1 MKGETKN
8 GDIPCAI
15 LNHDCGRSIYFTPKF
30 FDIRLCQALLL
41 GASTVCLDN
50 MVQRCEDALGDL
62 LFCGRIPSWR
72 KPVWLVGWWVFDG
85 FEKRGGWWDATD
97 ISIDKT
103 CILMASE
110 SNPLRYPL
118 SEIWP
123 CDHFSHYFSLN
134 KAGQKEAP
142 VDQSVYLSRNQIAW
156 GVSIEFHLATVLSWS
171 WNPRISGRTHF
182 LLWHVWCW
190 EIFIGST
197 RHKVGMLFLLPW
209 LFLDGFHYPSHL
221 SPYQKDRLSFFV
233 FLKWKIEGSFY
244 MQASCPKQ
252 MWKHMCWRPN
262 SHWFPVVRD
271 GHQTNSQVLY
281 THCKDSLFK
290 GWLGDGFK
298 YVSCLFYFDYY
309 FSDGLK
315 PPTRWWRSPIKNPGI
330 WRKLSFSRKCL
341 EILSSAKVAL
351 GGKCTDSKE
360 LQLRLYERWKTSCRS
375 CI

>member
-8 GDIPCAI
+8 GDIPCSI

-72 KPVWLVGWWVFDG
+72 KPVGLVGWWVFDG

-103 CILMASE
+103 SILMASE

-171 WNPRISGRTHF
+171 WNPRISGLKDEEEEKTEKAGLAPPVAVPSKASAVAAYWQQQAFAGAPSSSAPPPYVQVLHRLGGSYLLCGLHLHRKLDHQHQLRHISYCDMFDAERF
-182 LLWHVWCW
+182 LLGVRGIKSACCFCCLEFFW
-190 EIFIGST
+190 
-197 RHKVGMLFLLPW
+197 MFLLP
-209 LFLDGFHYPSHL
+209 PSL
-221 SPYQKDRLSFFV
+221 IDLIV
-233 FLKWKIEGSFY
+233 FLFFSMEN
-244 MQASCPKQ
+244 
-252 MWKHMCWRPN
+252 WRVILYAGLL
-262 SHWFPVVRD
+262 SE
-271 GHQTNSQVLY
+271 TNVETFVLG
-281 THCKDSLFK
+281 TKLPLVPCGK
-290 GWLGDGFK
+290 GW
-298 YVSCLFYFDYY
+298 
-309 FSDGLK
+309 
-315 PPTRWWRSPIKNPGI
+315 
-330 WRKLSFSRKCL
+330 
-341 EILSSAKVAL
+341 SSTK
-351 GGKCTDSKE
+351 
-360 LQLRLYERWKTSCRS
+360 
-375 CI
+375 